1 MGPVRQLGVGGGRMG
16 AGTAAL
22 GWSLAL
28 SPSCMRL
35 GDPPLGYGSY
45 QAAKDE
51 RSWSCF
57 QDDFWEFIRALYWF
71 DTISNPL
78 LHDLSEVVLI
88 HLLMTKTKKKVVFRS
103 KVVLI
108 IRMK

>member
-1 MGPVRQLGVGGGRMG
+1 MG

-45 QAAKDE
+45 QAAKEE

-57 QDDFWEFIRALYWF
+57 QDDFWEFISAVYWF

-88 HLLMTKTKKKVVFRS
+88 HLLMTKTKKKKVCFRS
-103 KVVLI
+103 KAVLI
-108 IRMK
+108 